1 MTLSFKINLGFTKS
15 IQQILTGFDSGL
27 LTGMILI
34 DLLKDFGTKNCDI
47 HLRKIASL
55 GFSGNNVVSIVFFR

>member
-1 MTLSFKINLGFTKS
+1 MTLSLKINLGFTKS
-15 IQQILTGFDSGL
+15 FQQILTGFDSGL

-34 DLLKDFGTKNCDI
+34 DLQKDFGTKNYDI

-55 GFSGNNVVSIVFFR
+55 GFSGSNAVSIIFFR